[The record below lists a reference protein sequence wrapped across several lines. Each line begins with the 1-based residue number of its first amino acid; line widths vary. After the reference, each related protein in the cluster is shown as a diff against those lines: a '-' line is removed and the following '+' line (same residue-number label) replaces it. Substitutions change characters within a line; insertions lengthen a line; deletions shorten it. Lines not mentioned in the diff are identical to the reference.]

1 MSAVGSRSSV
11 SVPPSRFA
19 GMWAAALAVTS
30 LASAPSQAQA
40 QALDFDV
47 YRSQVEPIF
56 YAPRGGYGPSVSPCV
71 TCHVHSGTPLR
82 LQPLQEAGGGSVYW
96 TEAQSRQNFEVVS
109 RLVVPGNPERSRLLL
124 KALAMGSGGA
134 RFHVGGKFFENQSDP
149 QWQTMATWVGAAA
162 PVAEEPPQTL
172 DFEFFRT
179 CVQQI
184 FQSKREGRME
194 CVHCHSRGGRGF
206 AQALPEGR
214 DYWNL
219 EESQENFEIIRRYV
233 EPGWPMSSRFLT
245 HPLAPEAGGDGY
257 HGGGRRWTSQ
267 DDPEWQMLAAWV
279 RGESP
284 SCQVG

>member
-1 MSAVGSRSSV
+1 MSALAQSRDLSAGPAWSTATLVGL
-11 SVPPSRFA
+11 
-19 GMWAAALAVTS
+19 LAVTT
-30 LASAPSQAQA
+30 LAAAPVDVRA

-47 YRSQVEPIF
+47 YRSQIEPIF
-56 YAPRGGYGPSVSPCV
+56 YAPRGGHGPSVSPCV
-71 TCHVHSGTPLR
+71 TCHVQSGTPMR
-82 LQPLQEAGGGSVYW
+82 LQPLQEASDGSVFW
-96 TEAQSRQNFEVVS
+96 TEAQSRQNFEYVS
-109 RLVVPGNPERSRLLL
+109 RLVVPGDPDRSRLLL

-134 RFHVGGKFFENQSDP
+134 RFHVGGKFLENRSHP
-149 QWQTMATWVGAAA
+149 QWEAMASWVSAAA
-162 PVAEEPPQTL
+162 PVPEEPPQTL

-194 CVHCHSRGGRGF
+194 CVHCHGGGGRGF
-206 AQALPEGR
+206 AQSLPEGR

-219 EESQENFEIIRRYV
+219 EESQENFEIIQRYV

-245 HPLAPEAGGDGY
+245 HPLTPEAGGDGY
-257 HGGGRRWTSQ
+257 HSGGRRWMSQ

-279 RGESP
+279 GGEGP

>member
-1 MSAVGSRSSV
+1 MSATIQGHAVSRA
-11 SVPPSRFA
+11 PRRPTARWA
-19 GMWAAALAVTS
+19 GLLAVTT
-30 LASAPSQAQA
+30 LAAAPLATSAQE
-40 QALDFDV
+40 LDFDV

-56 YAPRGGYGPSVSPCV
+56 YAPRGGHGPSVSPCV

-82 LQPLQEAGGGSVYW
+82 LQPLQEASDGSVYW

-109 RLVVPGNPERSRLLL
+109 RLVVPGDPERSRLLL

-134 RFHVGGKFFENQSDP
+134 RFHIGGKFFENQSDP
-149 QWQTMATWVGAAA
+149 QWQTMSSWVSAAA
-162 PVAEEPPQTL
+162 PVAVEPPKTV

-194 CVHCHSRGGRGF
+194 CVHCHGGGGRGF
-206 AQALPEGR
+206 AQTLPDGQ

-219 EESQENFEIIRRYV
+219 EESQENFAILQRYI
-233 EPGWPMSSRFLT
+233 EPGWPLSSRFLT
-245 HPLAPEAGGDGY
+245 HPLAPQAGGDGY

-267 DDPEWQMLAAWV
+267 EDPEWQMLAAWV

-284 SCQVG
+284 SCTVG